1 MSVIEMDEAGCEEMA
16 SSLWWVDERDV
27 IVMAPDAPGMGP
39 ASRLSLRLSPVAV
52 ELRTAAW
59 SPMSLPESAG
69 SSCATTA
76 FLLRVKA
83 NLRFGAEALRISCR
97 FS

>member
-1 MSVIEMDEAGCEEMA
+1 M
-16 SSLWWVDERDV
+16 DERDV
-27 IVMAPDAPGMGP
+27 IVVAPNASGMGST
-39 ASRLSLRLSPVAV
+39 SRLSLRLSPVAV
-52 ELRTAAW
+52 ELRTGAS

-69 SSCATTA
+69 FSCATA
-76 FLLRVKA
+76 FLRVNA

>member
-1 MSVIEMDEAGCEEMA
+1 MSVIEMDEAGCEEVA

-27 IVMAPDAPGMGP
+27 IVMALVAPGMGP
-39 ASRLSLRLSPVAV
+39 ASRLSLRLSPVVV
-52 ELRTAAW
+52 ELRTAA
-59 SPMSLPESAG
+59 SPPMSLPESAG
-69 SSCATTA
+69 FSCATA
-76 FLLRVKA
+76 FFLRVNA